1 MILTPR
7 NLDYLC
13 VDIDSRN
20 FYVLAEIVKCVY
32 RPRVVQVEYNS
43 RVPFHLA
50 LSFPRNS
57 TEVWKEGTPFYG
69 ASLQADEN
77 PFENHRR

>member
-43 RVPFHLA
+43 HVPFHLA
-50 LSFPRNS
+50 LSFPIPKKQHRDVERRNAILRRI
-57 TEVWKEGTPFYG
+57 V
-69 ASLQADEN
+69 ASILN
-77 PFENHRR
+77 LG